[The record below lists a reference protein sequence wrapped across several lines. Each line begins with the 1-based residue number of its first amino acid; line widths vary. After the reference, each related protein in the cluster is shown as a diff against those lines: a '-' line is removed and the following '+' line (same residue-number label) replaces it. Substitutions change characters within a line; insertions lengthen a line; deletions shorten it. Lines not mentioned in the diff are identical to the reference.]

1 MASHRRA
8 ARPAPARRATG
19 ERPVTER
26 PVVRLA
32 IERLV
37 AGGDALARQA
47 DGRIVFVPG
56 ALPGEVVDVR
66 ILGMKR
72 DFGRGELVDV
82 VEPSAHRV
90 AAPCPAR
97 ALGCGGCDWQHLA
110 PHAQLDAKVEIVRE
124 AMRRTARLPDAVV
137 APGATVDP
145 WAYRTSM
152 RFSVDA
158 DGRPSLR
165 RARTNDD
172 IALDGCPIAHPALAA
187 LLPTLRLPGADE
199 VSLRVSAATGERTAW
214 WEPEHVVAA
223 GLPADVAAGA
233 GATLV
238 ERIAGVD
245 LRVSAPSFFQSGPAA
260 AELLVQAVRSAGG
273 DELRDARRL
282 VDAYG
287 GVGLFAAT
295 VAPNAAHV
303 VLVEGSPSACADA
316 RINLAGRS
324 ASIIESPVEL
334 AGELAGLPA
343 ADLRPGDAGPSCAD
357 VVIADPS
364 RQGLGADAVG
374 VVARWG
380 APVLVLVSCDPV
392 SLARDAALL
401 AQAGYRHTVTTV
413 LDLFPQT
420 HHVEAVTRFERVR

>member
-8 ARPAPARRATG
+8 ARPAPARRAPG
-19 ERPVTER
+19 EANLNER

-72 DFGRGELVDV
+72 DFGRGEVVDV
-82 VEPSAHRV
+82 IEPSAHRV

-137 APGATVDP
+137 SSGAPVDP
-145 WAYRTSM
+145 WGYRTSM

-172 IALDGCPIAHPALAA
+172 ITLDGCPIAHPALAA
-187 LLPTLRLPGADE
+187 LLPTLRLPQADE

-214 WEPEHVVAA
+214 WEPEHVVAS
-223 GLPADVAAGA
+223 GLPDDVATGA
-233 GATLV
+233 GAALV

-260 AELLVQAVRSAGG
+260 AELLVQAVRLAGG
-273 DELRDARRL
+273 DELRVARRL

-295 VAPNAAHV
+295 VAPDDAHV

-316 RINLAGRS
+316 RVNLAGRS
-324 ASIIESPVEL
+324 ARIIESSVEL
-334 AGELAGLPA
+334 AGELVVDP
-343 ADLRPGDAGPSCAD
+343 RTSDAGPSCAD

-364 RQGLGADAVG
+364 RQGLGPDAVG

-380 APVLVLVSCDPV
+380 APVVVLVSCDPV
-392 SLARDAALL
+392 ALARDAALL
-401 AQAGYRHTVTTV
+401 AQVGYRHTGTTV

>member
-1 MASHRRA
+1 MASPRRA
-8 ARPAPARRATG
+8 ARPAPARRAPG
-19 ERPVTER
+19 EGPLNER
-26 PVVRLA
+26 PVVRLT

-37 AGGDALARQA
+37 AGGDALARQV

-82 VEPSAHRV
+82 IEPSALRV

-97 ALGCGGCDWQHLA
+97 AVGCGGCDWQHLA

-137 APGATVDP
+137 TTGAAVDP
-145 WAYRTSM
+145 WSYRTSM

-158 DGRPSLR
+158 DGRSSLR

-172 IALDGCPIAHPALAA
+172 ITLDGCPIAHPALAG
-187 LLPTLRLPGADE
+187 LLPTLRLQGADE

-223 GLPADVAAGA
+223 GLPADVATGA

-260 AELLVQAVRSAGG
+260 AELLVQVVREAGG
-273 DELRDARRL
+273 DELRHARRL

-295 VAPNAAHV
+295 VAPDDAHI

-316 RINLAGRS
+316 RINVAGRS
-324 ASIIESPVEL
+324 ALVIESSVESS
-334 AGELAGLPA
+334 GELSGE
-343 ADLRPGDAGPSCAD
+343 LRPGNAGTSFAD

-401 AQAGYRHTVTTV
+401 AQSGYRHTVTTV

>member
-1 MASHRRA
+1 MN
-8 ARPAPARRATG
+8 
-19 ERPVTER
+19 ER

-82 VEPSAHRV
+82 IEPSAHRV
-90 AAPCPAR
+90 AAPCPAH

-172 IALDGCPIAHPALAA
+172 IALEGCPIAHPALAA

-214 WEPEHVVAA
+214 WDPEHVVAA

-233 GATLV
+233 RATLV

-260 AELLVQAVRSAGG
+260 AELLVHAVRAAGG
-273 DELRDARRL
+273 AELGDARRL

-295 VAPNAAHV
+295 VAPDAAHV

-324 ASIIESPVEL
+324 ASIIESSVEL
-334 AGELAGLPA
+334 AGELA
-343 ADLRPGDAGPSCAD
+343 ADLRPGDADPSCAD

-392 SLARDAALL
+392 ALARDAALL
-401 AQAGYRHTVTTV
+401 AQSGYRHAGTTV

>member
-1 MASHRRA
+1 
-8 ARPAPARRATG
+8 
-19 ERPVTER
+19 VTES
-26 PVVRLA
+26 PVVRLT

-37 AGGDALARQA
+37 AGGDALARQV

-82 VEPSAHRV
+82 IEPSAHRV
-90 AAPCPAR
+90 AAPCTAR

-110 PHAQLDAKVEIVRE
+110 PHTQLDAKVEIVRE

-137 APGATVDP
+137 VTGAAVDP

-152 RFSVDA
+152 RFAVDA
-158 DGRPSLR
+158 DGRSSLR

-172 IALDGCPIAHPALAA
+172 IALDDCPIAHPALAA
-187 LLPTLRLPGADE
+187 LLSTLRLPGADE

-223 GLPADVAAGA
+223 GLPPDVAAGA

-238 ERIAGVD
+238 ERIGGVD

-260 AELLVQAVRSAGG
+260 AELLVPAVQAAGG
-273 DELRDARRL
+273 DELRHARRL

-295 VAPNAAHV
+295 VAPDDAHV

-316 RINLAGRS
+316 RVNLAGRS
-324 ASIIESPVEL
+324 ARVVESSVEL
-334 AGELAGLPA
+334 AGELAGELQ
-343 ADLRPGDAGPSCAD
+343 PGDAGPSCAD

-364 RQGLGADAVG
+364 RQGLGPDAVG
-374 VVARWG
+374 VVALWG